1 MAADYTEHPAAELQ
15 GPELS
20 GLTCPSCGEWV
31 NARPGHDI
39 WGCPHCE
46 AVFSDALLA
55 QAYDL
60 LR

>member
-1 MAADYTEHPAAELQ
+1 MEPDYTEHPAAEQQ

-20 GLTCPSCGEWV
+20 GITCPSCGEWCA
-31 NARPGHDI
+31 ARPGHDL
-39 WGCPHCE
+39 WGCHSCE
-46 AVFSDALLA
+46 AVFSDAVLA